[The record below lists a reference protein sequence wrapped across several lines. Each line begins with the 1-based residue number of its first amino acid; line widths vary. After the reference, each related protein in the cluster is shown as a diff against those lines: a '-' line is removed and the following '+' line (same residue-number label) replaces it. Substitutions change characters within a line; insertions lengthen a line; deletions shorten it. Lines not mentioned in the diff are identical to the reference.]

1 MAMSSDINEPTGINA
16 VEVVVVVVEAFSFL
30 LLALPAMVFLWRRFA
45 IVDDGSIC
53 LRMIPI

>member
-1 MAMSSDINEPTGINA
+1 
-16 VEVVVVVVEAFSFL
+16 VEVEVVEAFSFL

-53 LRMIPI
+53 SRMIPILTDLHPR